1 MVNRLLTDLLI
12 NKNLKL
18 KRKTIMKKYFA
29 FFVAF
34 AMPLISNA
42 QITTDSYGNVK
53 IKRTESSTYTMLGI
67 GSQYNNAEYASYQMG
82 THARVSNV
90 GIYDVGVYG
99 YATPANPGN
108 SGRSI
113 GICGI
118 GGNSTSGYNYGVL
131 GGLTNTQRSG
141 AGIFGTIL
149 NHIGVNVSG
158 LYAGYFDGATRVAGT
173 LTATSI
179 VSPSDIRLKEN
190 IISLCDERS
199 SALAN
204 ILDMNVISYNY
215 KFQESEVND
224 TAQVVHP
231 EIEKIRAAEAA
242 VRHFGLSAQELQTIY
257 PNLVYEG
264 QDGYLS
270 VNYIELVPVLIRSIQ
285 ELQQEIESLK
295 MYQRIGTTDIEDIDQ
310 MEAKLFQNNP
320 NPFSQQTIIKFH
332 IPENTLNSCIYIF
345 DMQGKMQKQYPVTT
359 AQNSIT
365 IDSYELPAGLY
376 LYSLVINGKEVA
388 TKRMILSN

>member
-1 MVNRLLTDLLI
+1 M
-12 NKNLKL
+12 
-18 KRKTIMKKYFA
+18 
-29 FFVAF
+29 
-34 AMPLISNA
+34 
-42 QITTDSYGNVK
+42 
-53 IKRTESSTYTMLGI
+53 
-67 GSQYNNAEYASYQMG
+67 
-82 THARVSNV
+82 
-90 GIYDVGVYG
+90 
-99 YATPANPGN
+99 
-108 SGRSI
+108 
-113 GICGI
+113 
-118 GGNSTSGYNYGVL
+118 
-131 GGLTNTQRSG
+131 
-141 AGIFGTIL
+141 
-149 NHIGVNVSG
+149 
-158 LYAGYFDGATRVAGT
+158 
-173 LTATSI
+173 
-179 VSPSDIRLKEN
+179 
-190 IISLCDERS
+190 
-199 SALAN
+199 
-204 ILDMNVISYNY
+204 
-215 KFQESEVND
+215 
-224 TAQVVHP
+224 
-231 EIEKIRAAEAA
+231 
-242 VRHFGLSAQELQTIY
+242 
-257 PNLVYEG
+257 YEG